1 MPESWATVAGWDPG
15 SRGALV
21 ILHLGR
27 DGLTT
32 RVDSYR
38 FSKHGPADLV
48 EALVD
53 ARCKLAILEQVGA
66 MPGQGVSSTFK
77 FGAAYGMARG
87 ILTATATPWELRTPR
102 RWQSRFS
109 IPKSETKTAHKREL
123 KYAAQ
128 RVFPDEAKAIVL
140 EDADAHLLA
149 EVARR
154 VFLERS
160 RQ

>member
-1 MPESWATVAGWDPG
+1 MPEAWATVAGWDPG
-15 SRGALV
+15 KSGALV
-21 ILHLGR
+21 ILHLDR

-154 VFLERS
+154 VLMERV
-160 RQ
+160 RR

>member
-38 FSKHGPADLV
+38 FSKHGPADLA

-77 FGAAYGMARG
+77 FGAALGWRAGY
-87 ILTATATPWELRTPR
+87 
-102 RWQSRFS
+102 
-109 IPKSETKTAHKREL
+109 
-123 KYAAQ
+123 
-128 RVFPDEAKAIVL
+128 
-140 EDADAHLLA
+140 
-149 EVARR
+149 
-154 VFLERS
+154 
-160 RQ
+160 